1 MSYRSFASESKS
13 WLCCRQGRFT
23 HGIKGAAC
31 VVPPVDLGPWTL
43 RRPNQAATRNS
54 CHNNKFQNIL
64 ESSYLQNTFEY
75 LQTTLELCIFA
86 ILDFERSVA
95 LTERCQT
102 SHLVNLCLD
111 KHLLGLPQSTAIKYL
126 AEQHLF
132 GIACCLEDSLQSPLG
147 SFIFPVGQNLAN
159 SHEVSTGDCNAKA
172 CSQKKALNKA
182 GLCMNHED
190 HGPWTFDFELAPA
203 WPNLLGVAHSL
214 GLSGSKRSMSSSSF
228 AFARP
233 ARTSGKNSSLL

>member
-1 MSYRSFASESKS
+1 MNAGSCQQALEQLLELSQFCIGVEVLALLQARTIYTWHQGGCVCCAS
-13 WLCCRQGRFT
+13 C
-23 HGIKGAAC
+23 
-31 VVPPVDLGPWTL
+31 GPWTL

-147 SFIFPVGQNLAN
+147 SFIFPVGQSLAN

-172 CSQKKALNKA
+172 CSQKKGTK
-182 GLCMNHED
+182 
-190 HGPWTFDFELAPA
+190 
-203 WPNLLGVAHSL
+203 
-214 GLSGSKRSMSSSSF
+214 
-228 AFARP
+228 
-233 ARTSGKNSSLL
+233 